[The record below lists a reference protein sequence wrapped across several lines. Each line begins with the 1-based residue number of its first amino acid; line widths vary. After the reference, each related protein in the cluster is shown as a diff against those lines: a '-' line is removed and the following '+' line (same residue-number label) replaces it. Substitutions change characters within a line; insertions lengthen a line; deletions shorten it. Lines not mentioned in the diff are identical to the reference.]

1 MIVKDFRDVEAQSSN
16 DVPGVALRWVVGSDD
31 GAPRFAMRVVEVQ
44 PGNATPH
51 HEHWWE
57 HEVYV
62 LSGKGVVK
70 GGDQER
76 PIEEGS
82 AVYVPGDEKHQ
93 FVNTGDDVL
102 RFICVVPH
110 TDND

>member
-1 MIVKDFRDVEAQSSN
+1 MIVKDSSEVEAQSSN
-16 DVPGVALRWVVGSDD
+16 DVPGVALRWVIGAGD
-31 GAPRFAMRVVEVQ
+31 GAPRFAMRVIEVQ
-44 PGNATPH
+44 PGSTTPH

-62 LSGKGVVK
+62 LSGSGLVK
-70 GGDQER
+70 GGDEER
-76 PIEEGS
+76 PIQEGS
-82 AVYVPGDEKHQ
+82 VVYVPGDEKHQ

-110 TDND
+110 TDRD